1 MKVCF
6 LLTHIPNPRMNKR
19 IAAFKDLAETK
30 VICTRRASQDIW
42 QPAQNVPHVILDID
56 LPSAKHIVK
65 RFLVSRDFQKRALE
79 ILEQFQPD
87 VIYAESLDSLL
98 IAGQY
103 KKKHPIQ
110 VFFEVADLR
119 ENFLVKPANPVDWL
133 LTKALLRREKKGFQ
147 YVDYLVVTSPK
158 FYDIHYHTLIPREKM
173 LFIPNAPDTTVFQSY
188 RKKSR
193 GRFTVGFIGG
203 IRYLRQMKLLVDAA
217 NAVGADVLFAGAG
230 GTSAEFDG
238 IQEYCKDMTNV
249 RFSGRYDYNR
259 EIAELYGEVDCV
271 FSVYDAD
278 NPNVRIALPNKLYES
293 IYCELP
299 ILVAKNTYLEE
310 LVLQYGVG
318 ISVSHESREDL
329 EYALAKLKNDEA
341 YRNGFAEKC
350 RACKAELLDTERQVR
365 TIQMMLQKESNRD

>member
-65 RFLVSRDFQKRALE
+65 RFLVSRDFQKRSLE

-87 VIYAESLDSLL
+87 IIYAESLDSLL

-133 LTKALLRREKKGFQ
+133 MTKMLLHREKKAFRQ
-147 YVDYLVVTSPK
+147 VDYLVVTSTK
-158 FYDIHYHTLIPREKM
+158 FYDLHYSALIPPEKM
-173 LFIPNAPDTTVFQSY
+173 VYFPNIPDVKAFSTY
-188 RKKSR
+188 RKKTV

-203 IRYLRQMKLLVDAA
+203 IRYLKQMKLLVDAA
-217 NAVGADVLFAGAG
+217 KQVDCDVLFAGAG
-230 GTSAEFDG
+230 GTSAEYDE
-238 IQEYCKDMTNV
+238 IRNYCKDLSNV
-249 RFSGRYDYNR
+249 RFSGRYDYDTQ
-259 EIAELYGEVDCV
+259 IAELYGAVDCV
-271 FSVYDAD
+271 FSVYNAD
-278 NPNVRIALPNKLYES
+278 NPNVRIALPNKFYES

-299 ILVAKNTYLEE
+299 IIVAKDTYLEE
-310 LVLQYGVG
+310 LVTKYGVG
-318 ISVSHESREDL
+318 ISVSHKCIEDL
-329 EYALAKLKNDEA
+329 ESALARLKNDEA

-350 RACKAELLDTERQVR
+350 RECKAELLNAEQQVH